1 MVVVGLAVAVVEV
14 IQTSSPWAEFVSDL
28 PPMVDV
34 LAIRVLMVLVA
45 LVVVG
50 SAVALG
56 ANRREVYFEVGE
68 LDGATNLRR
77 KDGTPVPWTRF
88 GPVAVVLLM
97 FLMLWFTFPL
107 MPDQVDLV
115 GALPFIAVGAI
126 AALCNAFWEEA
137 AFRAAPLSMLQRAVG
152 PGAGVLILAVW
163 FGLGHYFGGVPS
175 GLMGA
180 VASGSLAVLFG
191 RAMIET
197 RGMAWPV
204 GLHFAGDLVIFTVLA
219 LAAAA

>member
-1 MVVVGLAVAVVEV
+1 
-14 IQTSSPWAEFVSDL
+14 
-28 PPMVDV
+28 
-34 LAIRVLMVLVA
+34 
-45 LVVVG
+45 
-50 SAVALG
+50 
-56 ANRREVYFEVGE
+56 
-68 LDGATNLRR
+68 
-77 KDGTPVPWTRF
+77 
-88 GPVAVVLLM
+88 
-97 FLMLWFTFPL
+97 
-107 MPDQVDLV
+107 
-115 GALPFIAVGAI
+115 
-126 AALCNAFWEEA
+126 
-137 AFRAAPLSMLQRAVG
+137 MLQRAVG